1 MVERNFQGL
10 SLISARRLASPE
22 SSSAWDHLCP
32 AHAGDTQVRRQ
43 ADPPSEE
50 RDDIKIVSQLLIII
64 TNSLEDQHSPEN
76 ILSSLT
82 PTSYIPTRIR
92 PLMQHLRLWSVAWL
106 MLWIL
111 ALMGDSRVLPTF
123 QSCLKAVKVAV

>member
-1 MVERNFQGL
+1 MGQQGPPIAMTYGREEFPRIVINL
-10 SLISARRLASPE
+10 GSPSRISRVIICR
-22 SSSAWDHLCP
+22 DHLCP

-76 ILSSLT
+76 IISS
-82 PTSYIPTRIR
+82 
-92 PLMQHLRLWSVAWL
+92 
-106 MLWIL
+106 
-111 ALMGDSRVLPTF
+111 
-123 QSCLKAVKVAV
+123 

>member
-50 RDDIKIVSQLLIII
+50 RDDIKIVSQLF
-64 TNSLEDQHSPEN
+64 NYNHQQSGGSAFPRKHS
-76 ILSSLT
+76 IKLK
-82 PTSYIPTRIR
+82 SYILHSYQKKTFNTTSTS
-92 PLMQHLRLWSVAWL
+92 MVSSVVDAED
-106 MLWIL
+106 IG
-111 ALMGDSRVLPTF
+111 ADG
-123 QSCLKAVKVAV
+123 